1 MRQPMVHKSSGR
13 SIGQG
18 REAYVMPG
26 EGDWGGKLSS
36 HLPSKEEEGLFW
48 LLSLY
53 SAVLNTKEKA
63 S

>member
-1 MRQPMVHKSSGR
+1 MVHKSSGR